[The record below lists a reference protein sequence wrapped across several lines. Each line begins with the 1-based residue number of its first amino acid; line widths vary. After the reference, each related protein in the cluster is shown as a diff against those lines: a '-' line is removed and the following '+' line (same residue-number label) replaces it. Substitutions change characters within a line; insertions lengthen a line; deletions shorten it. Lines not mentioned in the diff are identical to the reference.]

1 MADLLLFR
9 WQATDEEGQ
18 FHQGAFF
25 CLNQQEVMQRL
36 LSLDLHPL
44 KLIKGRR
51 YRARDWHWQHKIT
64 FFRELAT
71 LLRAGMTLSASL
83 QLIAEGHRDPGWQA
97 LLAQIQQSVAEGMP
111 FSDALNGWPAVF
123 PSLFAALVRV
133 GELTGKMDECCL
145 RLAEQQERQRIL
157 QKKVIKA
164 LRYPLFVVAVAL
176 VVSIGMLVFV
186 LPEFVAVYQAFDA
199 PLPAFTVA
207 VITLSAGLQ
216 HYGLLLLP
224 LPGALGFLWRWQCR
238 RSPAWQRA
246 AQHGLLR
253 LPLIG
258 RLCRGGQLCVIFMT
272 LSLTQQS
279 GLTLLQ
285 GLQAAEKTL
294 SQRIWREAIALLQ
307 QHIASGFPLHQALA
321 HHPLFTPLCYQLIK
335 VGEEAGALDTLLIRL
350 GEWHESSTHELADN
364 LAAALEPLM
373 MLVTGILVG
382 ALVIAMY
389 LPIFNLGAALG

>member
-1 MADLLLFR
+1 MANPLLFR
-9 WQATDEEGQ
+9 WQATDGEGQ

-25 CLNQQEVMQRL
+25 CLNQQEVMERL
-36 LSLDLHPL
+36 ILLDLHPL
-44 KLIKGRR
+44 KLIKGRK

-83 QLIAEGHRDPGWQA
+83 QLIAEGHSDPGWQA
-97 LLAQIQQSVAEGMP
+97 LLAQIQQSVTEGMP
-111 FSDALNGWPAVF
+111 FSDALASWPAVF
-123 PSLFAALVRV
+123 PSLFPALIKV

-199 PLPAFTVA
+199 PLPAFTAA
-207 VITLSAGLQ
+207 VIALSAGLQ
-216 HYGLLLLP
+216 KYGLTLLLL
-224 LPGALGFLWRWQCR
+224 LCALGFLWRWQCH

-246 AQHGLLR
+246 EQHGLLR

-258 RLCRGGQLCVIFMT
+258 RLYRGGQLCVIFMT

-294 SQRIWREAIALLQ
+294 SHRLWCEAIARLE

-321 HHPLFTPLCYQLIK
+321 HHRLFTPLCYQLIK

-350 GEWHESSTHELADN
+350 VEWHESSTHELADN

-382 ALVIAMY
+382 TLVVAMY
-389 LPIFNLGAALG
+389 LPVFNLGEALG